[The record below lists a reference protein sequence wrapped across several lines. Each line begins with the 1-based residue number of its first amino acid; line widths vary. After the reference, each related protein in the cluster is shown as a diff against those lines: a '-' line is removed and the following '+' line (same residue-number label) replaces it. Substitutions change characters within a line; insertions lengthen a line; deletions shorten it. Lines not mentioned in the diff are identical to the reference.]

1 MVTGALPGG
10 KVDLYTVAPRGC
22 TDRHATSP
30 EDPIDS
36 RLTPAPPTGTIVSLE
51 APAHCRAD
59 RFLAWAA
66 ALDEAAPQAPPRRR
80 ADTDALAP
88 ERRRAEQ
95 LATRAPLLLQLGCDT
110 SYTDGRIEVRS
121 ADGQPADLHWDL
133 SQPLPLPPGSV
144 DSIFHEHLL
153 DRLGYAQGIE
163 LHRRC
168 LAVLRP
174 GGVLR
179 IRVAD
184 AGAALQDYAA
194 NVGGD
199 TDEWPMAMARV
210 ACLTANPARRSLYDA
225 ETLELSCLAAGFPRA
240 DQLDFAEGEEPCL
253 YVEATA

>member
-1 MVTGALPGG
+1 MTTPL
-10 KVDLYTVAPRGC
+10 
-22 TDRHATSP
+22 
-30 EDPIDS
+30 EDPIAN
-36 RLTPAPPTGTIVSLE
+36 RITPAPPTGTIAPLE

-66 ALDEAAPQAPPRRR
+66 ALDEATPQTPPRRG
-80 ADTDALAP
+80 ADAEATAP
-88 ERRRAEQ
+88 ERLRAEQ
-95 LATRAPLLLQLGCDT
+95 LATRAPLLLQLGCDA
-110 SYTDGRIEVRS
+110 SYTDGRIEVRA
-121 ADGQPADLHWDL
+121 ADGQRADIRWDL

-153 DRLGYAQGIE
+153 DRFTYAQGIE

-184 AGAALQDYAA
+184 AGAALQAYAA
-194 NVGGD
+194 HDAAGPG
-199 TDEWPMAMARV
+199 ERPMAMAPV
-210 ACLTANPARRSLYDA
+210 ACLTADPARRALYDA

-240 DQLDFAEGEEPCL
+240 DQLDFAEDDEPCL